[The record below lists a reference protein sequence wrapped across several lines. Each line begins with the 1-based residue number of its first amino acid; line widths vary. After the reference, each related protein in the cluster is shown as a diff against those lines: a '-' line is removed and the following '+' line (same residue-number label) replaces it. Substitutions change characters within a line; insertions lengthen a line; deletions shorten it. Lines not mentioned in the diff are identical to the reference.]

1 MVMFKIWQVQKS
13 SYNNIYWYRY
23 RLLSLYSTEAA
34 VRLFASSLD
43 LSLIPGIHSHVTWW
57 IKSQS

>member
-1 MVMFKIWQVQKS
+1 LVQVKTFVFV
-13 SYNNIYWYRY
+13 
-23 RLLSLYSTEAA
+23 YSTEAA
-34 VRLFASSLD
+34 VRLFARQSSLD